1 MKMFKLISVWGE
13 ETNPYANPDT
23 CNDGGGYFQPSGGIL
38 VEVDGEPVIVEVDDL
53 SCGEFG
59 TRSQYAIDAPKKG
72 MKWYLNVGTMDDAM
86 IDSDEEIEEVLDTV
100 YNTPTQV
107 ARKAAAFALQISPAE
122 LHSITGA
129 LAADRAAIRSASA
142 EPLPDADAP
151 ASPNVP
157 TPRS

>member
-1 MKMFKLISVWGE
+1 MWV
-13 ETNPYANPDT
+13 NYH
-23 CNDGGGYFQPSGGIL
+23 
-38 VEVDGEPVIVEVDDL
+38 
-53 SCGEFG
+53 
-59 TRSQYAIDAPKKG
+59 
-72 MKWYLNVGTMDDAM
+72 
-86 IDSDEEIEEVLDTV
+86 TV

-122 LHSITGA
+122 LRSITGA